1 MKNTRSNIS
10 FKIYEFILG
19 MAMAVFSVLLL
30 GSLINSFYTFKPK
43 KVNVPSF
50 SSIAWG
56 LDNIKL
62 RQERIYNGAAY
73 LDKKQLLVSG
83 VSINSVSAL
92 DDMPVTLLAR
102 DRKTIKAKY
111 YPLTNNLLISV
122 SDKQV
127 SELKIWLGLIR
138 SFYIFLIVI
147 GIWQVRK
154 MLLSV
159 KNNTY
164 FQAKNAKRL
173 QYAAFVFFLMPI
185 CSRLFSELI
194 EYYLVHTFEIKQ
206 LDFVNNHEFS
216 IQLWLVAG
224 IVTVVLAFIVSQG
237 NKLEQ
242 ENELTI

>member
-1 MKNTRSNIS
+1 MKNTTAING
-10 FKIYEFILG
+10 FKMYEFILG
-19 MAMAVFSVLLL
+19 LAMTIFFFLLI

-43 KVNVPSF
+43 KVNVPDF

-62 RQERIYNGAAY
+62 RQERIFDGATY
-73 LDKKQLLVSG
+73 LNKKQLLISG
-83 VSINSVSAL
+83 VSINSVSAF
-92 DDMPVTLLAR
+92 DDMPVTLLAE

-111 YPLTNNLLISV
+111 YPLTSNLLIFV
-122 SDKQV
+122 NDKQV

-138 SFYIFLIVI
+138 SFYILLIVI

-159 KNNTY
+159 KNDTY
-164 FQAKNAKRL
+164 FQSKNAKRL
-173 QYAAFVFFLMPI
+173 QYAAFIFFLMPV
-185 CSRLFSELI
+185 CSRLFNELI
-194 EYYLVHTFEIKQ
+194 EYYLVHTFQIKQ
-206 LDFVNNHEFS
+206 LNFINNHEFS

-237 NKLEQ
+237 DKLKQ
-242 ENELTI
+242 ENDLTI

>member
-1 MKNTRSNIS
+1 
-10 FKIYEFILG
+10 
-19 MAMAVFSVLLL
+19 
-30 GSLINSFYTFKPK
+30 
-43 KVNVPSF
+43 
-50 SSIAWG
+50 
-56 LDNIKL
+56 
-62 RQERIYNGAAY
+62 
-73 LDKKQLLVSG
+73 
-83 VSINSVSAL
+83 
-92 DDMPVTLLAR
+92 MPVTLLAR

-111 YPLTNNLLISV
+111 YPLTNNLLIPV

-138 SFYIFLIVI
+138 SFYILLIVI